1 MLKFEA
7 IADGNCLYN
16 AEAIFLV
23 QSFLDNKLEPL
34 FKNKDRLAQF
44 HQILLRLQA
53 NNVITVAKNPTIQAV
68 KVGLSR
74 LIAKFSTNGVINWRD
89 LQFQVAQ
96 SLREYVQDTVIKDEV
111 INQQVRVSLTRA
123 LDQCIDMAYL
133 NNHDTQNV
141 LPKNINIEGI
151 DGSHF
156 EGMQN
161 IVHKIKEVLEND
173 SLHSPELKKIA
184 LSEWFFDGEAVGF
197 GEYLQGENG
206 IGNNA
211 IHTGDIEL
219 NVLSAKLGIVHKT
232 FMRGAIGNE
241 QSATYYHA
249 FKANEDARKVAEDEL
264 IFAFEKTADHW
275 NCLFADTPENN
286 AWIAA
291 HEQQLLKSKIEN
303 FVAEHGG
310 LEAHRNSLGLSIE
323 EYCLINGISDVQFKE
338 NCVAPNKS
346 AVADTHISVVAQSK
360 KSEPKIAAATTQNPN
375 PAKLSNPPTVTQPV
389 LVKEVDDKKLP
400 PVSSKEEIA
409 VPKLTPTMQAKTIA
423 PKSQNYWKYFATA
436 ALALVFLSHCLV
448 MPILQAAFAGFSH
461 LSLLGVAALT
471 SLSVL
476 GGYAYAEKMHS
487 APLSS
492 NLITN
497 QCGDSIVASV
507 KPTMNS
513 VIDLQNTPPTFV
525 AYYNTQAQEQKREQH
540 SVMEGRPKGPRQKL
554 H

>member
-23 QSFLDNKLEPL
+23 RSFLDNKLEPL

-53 NNVITVAKNPTIQAV
+53 NNVITVAKNPTVQAV
-68 KVGLSR
+68 KAGFNR
-74 LIAKFSTNGVINWRD
+74 LIAKFSTNGVINWRE
-89 LQFQVAQ
+89 LQSQVAQ

-111 INQQVRVSLTRA
+111 INQQVRVSLTFA

-156 EGMQN
+156 QGMQT

-173 SLHSPELKKIA
+173 SFHSPELKKIA

-249 FKANEDARKVAEDEL
+249 FKTNEDARKVAEDEM
-264 IFAFEKTADHW
+264 IFAFEKTAAHW

-291 HEQQLLKSKIEN
+291 DEQQRLKSKIEN

-310 LEAHRNSLGLSIE
+310 LDAHRNSLGLSIE
-323 EYCLINGISDVQFKE
+323 EYCLINGISEVQFKE
-338 NCVAPNKS
+338 NSVASNKS
-346 AVADTHISVVAQSK
+346 AVADTHISVVDQSK
-360 KSEPKIAAATTQNPN
+360 KTEPKVAAAATQNPK
-375 PAKLSNPPTVTQPV
+375 PVGPTQTQPA
-389 LVKEVDDKKLP
+389 LAKEVDDKKLP
-400 PVSSKEEIA
+400 SLSNKEDNV
-409 VPKLTPTMQAKTIA
+409 VPKVIPATQVKTIA

-448 MPILQAAFAGFSH
+448 MPILQAVFAGFSH
-461 LSLLGVAALT
+461 FSLLGVAALT

-476 GGYAYAEKMHS
+476 GGYAYAEKMQS
-487 APLSS
+487 VPLSS
-492 NLITN
+492 NLMAN

-507 KPTMNS
+507 KSTMNS